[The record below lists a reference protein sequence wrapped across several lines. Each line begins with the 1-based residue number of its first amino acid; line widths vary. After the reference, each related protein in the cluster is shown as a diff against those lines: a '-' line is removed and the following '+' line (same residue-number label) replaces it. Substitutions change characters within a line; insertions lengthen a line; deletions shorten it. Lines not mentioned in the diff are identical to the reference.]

1 MAEAPNWETIAGKW
15 NQIGDEVKKQWGMFT
30 DDELVEI
37 DGNREV
43 LAGKIQEKYGIA
55 KPLADRQIDKWTN
68 KLKV

>member
-1 MAEAPNWETIAGKW
+1 MAEVSNWDNIAEKW

-37 DGNREV
+37 DGDREI

-55 KPLADRQIDKWTN
+55 KALADRQIDKWTH